1 MRWPDDR
8 CKERARATMESQPP
22 EGHDR
27 AARRR
32 SRSLIA
38 DLDAVVWE
46 ADAATGTFAYVS
58 DGIERILGLAPTA
71 WMRGREG
78 WLASIHPEDRD
89 LVDDA
94 RARAAATG
102 LAFDLT
108 YRLVGADGDPVR
120 VRDLGHVVPAEG
132 DRPPMLR
139 GIIVPATDD
148 GPGAELLDTEAR
160 YRTLIEQLPAIV
172 YSEDI
177 ESDRLRLVYVNPR
190 VQELLGITPEEW
202 IADAGV
208 WFRMIHPDDLDRVRH
223 ENERTEATGEPFSIE
238 YRMIARDGRVV
249 WFRDEAVL
257 VCDEADGT
265 PRYWQGVM
273 IDITDRKV
281 AETQLAAAEPR
292 YRALVE
298 QTPTITYID
307 ALEGPASTIYIS
319 PQTTTIL
326 GYSPQDWYDD
336 PNLWSTIVHP
346 EDRERTAS
354 PDPDL
359 ADAVYRLVARDG
371 RVVWVHDQARLITDD
386 AGEPMYWQGVLVD
399 ITEQK
404 RAEALEADLASERQ
418 TAHELREADELKNTF
433 LQAVAHDLRSPL
445 TAILGLSGTLERDE
459 IDLDRDDTRD
469 FARRITAN
477 AQRMDRLVADM
488 LDLERL
494 AGGVLRPVLLPLDV
508 GALVREMAVSSGLA
522 THRRLDLETPGVT
535 IHADRAMVERIVD
548 NLLTNTAKH
557 TPEEARIWVRV
568 EPLDGGAV
576 VVVEDD
582 GPGVPAE
589 DRDAIFEPFRQGSVP
604 DRSTGVG
611 VGLALVARFAAL
623 HGGRAWVEER
633 EGGGASFHVFLSSS
647 PDATSTR
654 RAPDGE
660 S

>member
-1 MRWPDDR
+1 
-8 CKERARATMESQPP
+8 MESQPP

-89 LVDDA
+89 LVDAA

-120 VRDLGHVVPAEG
+120 VRDLGHAVPAEG
-132 DRPPMLR
+132 DRPPLLR
-139 GIIVPATDD
+139 GIIVPVTDD

-172 YSEDI
+172 YSEDV

-208 WFRMIHPDDLDRVRH
+208 WFRMIHPDDLDRVRR

-273 IDITDRKV
+273 IDITDRKA
-281 AETQLAAAEPR
+281 AEAQLAEAEAR

-307 ALEGPASTIYIS
+307 ALEGPASTLYIS

-346 EDRERTAS
+346 EDRERTAN

-494 AGGVLRPVLLPLDV
+494 AAGVLRPVLLPLDV
-508 GALVREMAVSSGLA
+508 GALVREMVVSSGPA
-522 THRRLDLETPGVT
+522 THRRLDLETPGLT

-582 GPGVPAE
+582 GPGVPPE
-589 DRDAIFEPFRQGSVP
+589 DRDAIFEPFQQGSVP

-611 VGLALVARFAAL
+611 VGLALVARFSAL

-633 EGGGASFHVFLSSS
+633 EGGGASFHVFLSGS
-647 PDATSTR
+647 PDATSTDR
-654 RAPDGE
+654 GPAGGA
-660 S
+660 

>member
-1 MRWPDDR
+1 
-8 CKERARATMESQPP
+8 MESQPP

-281 AETQLAAAEPR
+281 AETQLAEAEAR

-647 PDATSTR
+647 PDATSTG

>member
-1 MRWPDDR
+1 
-8 CKERARATMESQPP
+8 MESQPP
-22 EGHDR
+22 QGHDR
-27 AARRR
+27 VARRR
-32 SRSLIA
+32 SRSLID
-38 DLDAVVWE
+38 DLDAIVWE
-46 ADAATGTFAYVS
+46 ADAATGTLTYVS
-58 DGIERILGLAPTA
+58 DGIERTLGLAPAA
-71 WMRGREG
+71 WRRGREG
-78 WLASIHPEDRD
+78 WLASVHPGDRD

-94 RARAAATG
+94 RGRAAATG
-102 LAFDLT
+102 LPFDLT
-108 YRLVGADGDPVR
+108 YRLVDANGDPVR
-120 VRDLGHVVPAEG
+120 VRDLGHVVPADH
-132 DRPPMLR
+132 DRPPLLR
-139 GIIVPATDD
+139 GMIVSAAVD
-148 GPGAELLDTEAR
+148 GSEAELRDTEAR

-172 YSEDI
+172 YSEDV

-202 IADAGV
+202 IADSGV
-208 WFRMIHPDDLDRVRH
+208 WFRMIHPDDLERVRL
-223 ENERTEATGEPFSIE
+223 ENERTEATGDPFSIE
-238 YRMIARDGRVV
+238 YRMIACDGRVV

-273 IDITDRKV
+273 MDITARKL
-281 AETQLAAAEPR
+281 AETQLAQTEAR

-307 ALEGPASTIYIS
+307 ALEGPASTLYIS

-346 EDRERTAS
+346 EDRERTAN
-354 PDPDL
+354 PDPGL

-371 RVVWVHDQARLITDD
+371 RVVWVHDQARLISDD
-386 AGEPMYWQGVLVD
+386 SGEPMYWQGVLVD

-404 RAEALEADLASERQ
+404 RAQALEADLASERQ

-445 TAILGLSGTLERDE
+445 TAILGLSGTLERE
-459 IDLDRDDTRD
+459 EVDLDRDETRD

-477 AQRMDRLVADM
+477 AQRLDRLVTDM

-494 AGGVLRPVLLPLDV
+494 AGGVLRPVMLPLDL
-508 GALVREMAVSSGLA
+508 GALVRDLAVSSGLVS
-522 THRRLDLETPGVT
+522 HRRLDLETPELT
-535 IHADRAMVERIVD
+535 IPADRAMVERIVD

-557 TPEEARIWVRV
+557 TPEDARIWVRV
-568 EPLDGGAV
+568 ERHDGGAV

-582 GPGVPAE
+582 GPGVPPE

-611 VGLALVARFAAL
+611 VGLALVARFATL

-633 EGGGASFHVFLSSS
+633 EGGGASFHVSLSGR
-647 PDATSTR
+647 PEAGRTDGAP
-654 RAPDGE
+654 PDGAGGNGAGR
-660 S
+660 

>member
-1 MRWPDDR
+1 
-8 CKERARATMESQPP
+8 MESQPP

-281 AETQLAAAEPR
+281 AETQLAEAEAR

>member
-1 MRWPDDR
+1 
-8 CKERARATMESQPP
+8 MESQPP

-89 LVDDA
+89 LVDAA

-120 VRDLGHVVPAEG
+120 VRDLGHAVPAEG
-132 DRPPMLR
+132 DRPPLLR
-139 GIIVPATDD
+139 GIIVPVTDD

-172 YSEDI
+172 YSEDV

-208 WFRMIHPDDLDRVRH
+208 WFRMIHPDDLDRVRR

-273 IDITDRKV
+273 IDITDRKA
-281 AETQLAAAEPR
+281 AEAQLAEAEAR

-307 ALEGPASTIYIS
+307 ALEGPASTLYIS

-326 GYSPQDWYDD
+326 GYTPQDWYDD

-346 EDRERTAS
+346 EDRERTAN

-494 AGGVLRPVLLPLDV
+494 AAGVLRPVLLPLDV
-508 GALVREMAVSSGLA
+508 GALVREMVVSSGPA
-522 THRRLDLETPGVT
+522 THRRLDLETPGLT

-582 GPGVPAE
+582 GPGVPPE
-589 DRDAIFEPFRQGSVP
+589 DRDAIFEPFQQGSVP

-633 EGGGASFHVFLSSS
+633 EGGGASFHVFLSGS
-647 PDATSTR
+647 PDATSTDR
-654 RAPDGE
+654 GPAGGA
-660 S
+660 

>member
-1 MRWPDDR
+1 
-8 CKERARATMESQPP
+8 MESQPP

-89 LVDDA
+89 LVDAA

-120 VRDLGHVVPAEG
+120 VRDLGHAVPAEG
-132 DRPPMLR
+132 DRPPLLR
-139 GIIVPATDD
+139 GIIVPVTDD

-172 YSEDI
+172 YSEDV

-208 WFRMIHPDDLDRVRH
+208 WFRMIHPDDLDRVRR

-273 IDITDRKV
+273 IDITDRKA
-281 AETQLAAAEPR
+281 AETQLAEAEAR

-307 ALEGPASTIYIS
+307 ALEGPASTLYIS

-346 EDRERTAS
+346 EDRDRTAN

-494 AGGVLRPVLLPLDV
+494 AAGVLRPVLLPLDV
-508 GALVREMAVSSGLA
+508 GALVREMVVSSGPA
-522 THRRLDLETPGVT
+522 THRRLDLETPGLT

-582 GPGVPAE
+582 GPGVPPE
-589 DRDAIFEPFRQGSVP
+589 DRDAIFEPFQQGSVP

-647 PDATSTR
+647 PDATSTDR
-654 RAPDGE
+654 GPAGGA
-660 S
+660 

>member
-1 MRWPDDR
+1 
-8 CKERARATMESQPP
+8 MESQPP

-27 AARRR
+27 TARRR
-32 SRSLIA
+32 SRNLIG

-46 ADAATGTFAYVS
+46 ADAATGAPTYVS
-58 DGIERILGLAPTA
+58 DGIERILGLSPTA

-78 WLASIHPEDRD
+78 WLVSVHPEDRD
-89 LVDDA
+89 AVDGA

-102 LAFDLT
+102 LPFDLT
-108 YRLVGADGDPVR
+108 YRLVHADGEPVR
-120 VRDLGHVVPAEG
+120 VRDLGHVVPADG
-132 DRPPMLR
+132 DRPPLLR
-139 GIIVPATDD
+139 GMIVPAAAD
-148 GPGAELLDTEAR
+148 GSEAELRDTEAR

-172 YSEDI
+172 YSEDV

-208 WFRMIHPDDLDRVRH
+208 WFRMIHPDDLERVRC

-257 VCDEADGT
+257 VCDDADGT

-273 IDITDRKV
+273 TDITDRKL
-281 AETQLAAAEPR
+281 AETQLAEAEAR

-307 ALEGPASTIYIS
+307 ALGGPASTLYIS

-336 PNLWSTIVHP
+336 PNLWNTIVHP

-371 RVVWVHDQARLITDD
+371 RVVWVHDQARLITGD

-459 IDLDRDDTRD
+459 IDLDRDETRD

-477 AQRMDRLVADM
+477 AQRVDRLVTDM

-494 AGGVLRPVLLPLDV
+494 AGGVLRPILLPLDV
-508 GALVREMAVSSGLA
+508 GALVRELAVSSELMS
-522 THRRLDLETPGVT
+522 HRRLDLATPELT
-535 IHADRAMVERIVD
+535 IPADRAMVERIVD

-557 TPEEARIWVRV
+557 TPEDARIWVRV
-568 EPLDGGAV
+568 ERLDGGV
-576 VVVEDD
+576 IVVVEDD
-582 GPGVPAE
+582 GPGVPPE
-589 DRDAIFEPFRQGSVP
+589 DRDAIFEPFRRGSVP

-633 EGGGASFHVFLSSS
+633 EGGGASFRVFLAGP
-647 PDATSTR
+647 PDAGPR
-654 RAPDGE
+654 EPGLPDVGLPGAARDGDGPDR
-660 S
+660 

>member
-1 MRWPDDR
+1 
-8 CKERARATMESQPP
+8 MESQPP

-281 AETQLAAAEPR
+281 AETQLAEAEAR

-522 THRRLDLETPGVT
+522 THRRLNLETPGVT

-647 PDATSTR
+647 PDATSTG

>member
-1 MRWPDDR
+1 
-8 CKERARATMESQPP
+8 MESQPP

-172 YSEDI
+172 YSEDV

-281 AETQLAAAEPR
+281 AETQLAEAEAR
-292 YRALVE
+292 FRALVE

-647 PDATSTR
+647 PDATSTG

>member
-1 MRWPDDR
+1 
-8 CKERARATMESQPP
+8 MESQPP

-132 DRPPMLR
+132 DRPPLLR

-172 YSEDI
+172 YSEDV

-208 WFRMIHPDDLDRVRH
+208 WFRMIHPDDLDRVRR

-273 IDITDRKV
+273 IDITDRKA
-281 AETQLAAAEPR
+281 AETQLAEAEAR

-307 ALEGPASTIYIS
+307 ALEGPASTLYIS

-346 EDRERTAS
+346 EDRERTAN

-522 THRRLDLETPGVT
+522 THRRLDLETPGLT

-582 GPGVPAE
+582 GPGVPPE

-633 EGGGASFHVFLSSS
+633 EGGGASFHVFLSGS
-647 PDATSTR
+647 PDATSTD
-654 RAPDGE
+654 RAPAGDA
-660 S
+660 

>member
-1 MRWPDDR
+1 MG
-8 CKERARATMESQPP
+8 SQPP
-22 EGHDR
+22 ESPEEGGFPPP
-27 AARRR
+27 
-32 SRSLIA
+32 RSLIA

-46 ADAATGTFAYVS
+46 ADAATGTLTYVS
-58 DGIERILGLAPTA
+58 EGIERILGLSPTA
-71 WMRGREG
+71 WMRGPGG
-78 WLASIHPEDRD
+78 WLGSIHPEDRG
-89 LVDDA
+89 LVDGA

-102 LAFDLT
+102 LPFDLT
-108 YRLVGADGDPVR
+108 YRLVNADGDPVR
-120 VRDLGHVVPAEG
+120 VRDLGHVVPTDG
-132 DRPPMLR
+132 DRPPLLR
-139 GIIVPATDD
+139 GMIVLATAEGSD
-148 GPGAELLDTEAR
+148 AELRDAEAR

-172 YSEDI
+172 YSEDV

-202 IADAGV
+202 IADSGV
-208 WFRMIHPDDLDRVRH
+208 WFRMMHPDDLERVRL

-238 YRMIARDGRVV
+238 YRMIARDGRLV

-257 VCDEADGT
+257 VRDEGDGT

-273 IDITDRKV
+273 MDITARKV
-281 AETQLAAAEPR
+281 AETQLAEAETR

-307 ALEGPASTIYIS
+307 ALEGPVSTLYIS
-319 PQTTTIL
+319 PQTTSIL

-336 PNLWSTIVHP
+336 PNLWSSIVHP
-346 EDRERTAS
+346 DDRERTAN
-354 PDPDL
+354 PDPDR

-418 TAHELREADELKNTF
+418 TALELREADELKNTF

-445 TAILGLSGTLERDE
+445 TAILGLSGTLEREE
-459 IDLDRDDTRD
+459 IDLDREDVRD
-469 FARRITAN
+469 FAHRITTN
-477 AQRMDRLVADM
+477 ARRMDRLVTDM

-494 AGGVLRPVLLPLDV
+494 AGGVLRPVCLPLDV
-508 GALVREMAVSSGLA
+508 GALVRDVVADSGLA
-522 THRRLDLETPGVT
+522 THRRLDIEAPELT
-535 IHADRAMVERIVD
+535 IPADRAMVERILD

-557 TPEEARIWVRV
+557 TPDDARIWVRV
-568 EPLDGGAV
+568 EPIDGGAL

-582 GPGVPAE
+582 GPGVPPE
-589 DRDAIFEPFRQGSVP
+589 ERDAIFESFRQGSVP

-633 EGGGASFHVFLSSS
+633 RGGGASFRVFLSGSPAMRADGPTGHGTATGSS
-647 PDATSTR
+647 SEASQ
-654 RAPDGE
+654 A
-660 S
+660 

>member
-1 MRWPDDR
+1 
-8 CKERARATMESQPP
+8 MESQPP

-89 LVDDA
+89 LVDAA

-120 VRDLGHVVPAEG
+120 VRDLGHAVPAEG
-132 DRPPMLR
+132 DRPPLLR
-139 GIIVPATDD
+139 GIIVPVTDD

-172 YSEDI
+172 YSEDV

-208 WFRMIHPDDLDRVRH
+208 WFRMIHADDLDRVRR

-273 IDITDRKV
+273 IDITDRKA
-281 AETQLAAAEPR
+281 AEAQLAEAEAR

-307 ALEGPASTIYIS
+307 ALEGPASTLYIS

-336 PNLWSTIVHP
+336 PNLWSMIVHP
-346 EDRERTAS
+346 EDRERTAN

-494 AGGVLRPVLLPLDV
+494 AAGVLRPVLLPLDV
-508 GALVREMAVSSGLA
+508 GALVREMVVSSGPA
-522 THRRLDLETPGVT
+522 THRRLDLETPGLT

-582 GPGVPAE
+582 GPGVPPE
-589 DRDAIFEPFRQGSVP
+589 DRDAIFEPFQQGSVP

-611 VGLALVARFAAL
+611 VGLALVARFSAL

-633 EGGGASFHVFLSSS
+633 EGGGASFHVFLSGS
-647 PDATSTR
+647 PDATSTDR
-654 RAPDGE
+654 GPAGGA
-660 S
+660 

>member
-1 MRWPDDR
+1 
-8 CKERARATMESQPP
+8 MESQPP

-120 VRDLGHVVPAEG
+120 VRDLGHAVPAEG
-132 DRPPMLR
+132 DRPPLLR

-172 YSEDI
+172 YSEDV

-208 WFRMIHPDDLDRVRH
+208 WFRMIHPDDLDRVRR

-273 IDITDRKV
+273 IDITDRKA
-281 AETQLAAAEPR
+281 AETQLAEAEAR

-307 ALEGPASTIYIS
+307 ALEGPASTLYIS

-346 EDRERTAS
+346 EDRERTAN

-508 GALVREMAVSSGLA
+508 GALVREMVVSSGLA
-522 THRRLDLETPGVT
+522 THRRLDLETPELT

-582 GPGVPAE
+582 GPGVPPE
-589 DRDAIFEPFRQGSVP
+589 DRDAIFEPFQQGSVP

-647 PDATSTR
+647 PDATSTDR
-654 RAPDGE
+654 GPAGGA
-660 S
+660 

>member
-1 MRWPDDR
+1 
-8 CKERARATMESQPP
+8 MESQPP

-89 LVDDA
+89 LVDAA

-120 VRDLGHVVPAEG
+120 VRDLGHAVPAEG
-132 DRPPMLR
+132 DRPPLLR
-139 GIIVPATDD
+139 GIIVPVTDD

-172 YSEDI
+172 YSEDV

-208 WFRMIHPDDLDRVRH
+208 WFRMIHPDDLDRVRR

-273 IDITDRKV
+273 IDITDRKA
-281 AETQLAAAEPR
+281 AEAQLAEAEAR

-307 ALEGPASTIYIS
+307 ALEGPASTLYIS

-336 PNLWSTIVHP
+336 PNLWSMIVHP
-346 EDRERTAS
+346 EDRERTAN
-354 PDPDL
+354 PYPDL

-494 AGGVLRPVLLPLDV
+494 AAGVLRPVLLPLDV
-508 GALVREMAVSSGLA
+508 GALVREMVVSSGPA
-522 THRRLDLETPGVT
+522 THRRLDLETPGLT

-582 GPGVPAE
+582 GPGVPPE
-589 DRDAIFEPFRQGSVP
+589 DRDAIFEPFQQGSVP

-611 VGLALVARFAAL
+611 VGLALVARFSAL

-633 EGGGASFHVFLSSS
+633 EGGGASFHVFLSGS
-647 PDATSTR
+647 PDATSTDR
-654 RAPDGE
+654 GPAGGA
-660 S
+660 

>member
-1 MRWPDDR
+1 M
-8 CKERARATMESQPP
+8 
-22 EGHDR
+22 
-27 AARRR
+27 RRR

-281 AETQLAAAEPR
+281 AETQLAEAEAR

-647 PDATSTR
+647 PDATSTG